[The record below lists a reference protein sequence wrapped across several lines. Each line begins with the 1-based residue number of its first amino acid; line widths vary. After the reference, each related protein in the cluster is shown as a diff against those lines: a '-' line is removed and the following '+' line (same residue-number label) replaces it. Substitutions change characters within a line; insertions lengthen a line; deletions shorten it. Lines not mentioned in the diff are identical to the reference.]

1 MSLPHPW
8 LAHYPPGVPAV
19 PHPARADALSAFRA
33 SLAAAPERPA
43 ILYFDRRIDYA
54 ELDRLS
60 DALAVALAEGGF
72 VRGDRLAIYLQN
84 TPQFP
89 IAVLAAWKLGGSV
102 VTLNPMNREYE
113 LARLLDDARP
123 RALLCEYALRE
134 AVLARLPDG
143 THRPAILLC
152 TAQRDLQSRND
163 PRVMNGGDAAGA
175 AGVAPPA
182 EDLLATLGRHLG
194 RRPADFTPNAA
205 DTAAIVYTS
214 GTTGQPKGALISHG
228 NLAAVCAAQRAW
240 FALEEGT
247 IVLAAAPLF
256 HITGLAGHM
265 ALAWSMAAPL
275 VLCYRF
281 EPGVVLDAIA
291 EHRPQCSISA
301 ITAYIALMNRAEAD
315 QVGRERLASLATVVS
330 GGAPVPP
337 SIARQVEQKL
347 GWRIL
352 NGYGLTET
360 ASGVIIMP
368 RGAAWRVDAVSGAL
382 SIGVPLSGVEAWI
395 EGEDGRRLGHDEIGE
410 IVVAGPMVSAGYWMK
425 PADSAESMRPD
436 GFRTGDIGFMDKD
449 GWFYVVDRKK
459 DMINASGYKV
469 WPREVEDVLYAHPAV
484 REAAVVGIG
493 DAYRGE
499 TVKAVISL
507 RRDQAASREELVA
520 WCRERLAAY
529 KVPRTVE
536 IMDDLPKSA
545 VGKILRRALREDE
558 PAA

>member
-8 LAHYPPGVPAV
+8 LAHYPAGVPAAAV
-19 PHPARADALSAFRA
+19 PAHGDVLSAFRA
-33 SLAAAPERPA
+33 AVAAAPQQPA
-43 ILYFDRRIDYA
+43 ILYFDRRIGYA

-60 DALAVALAEGGF
+60 DALAVALAERGF
-72 VRGDRLAIYLQN
+72 ARGDRLAIYLQN
-84 TPQFP
+84 TPQFL

-102 VTLNPMNREYE
+102 VTINPMNREYE
-113 LARLLDDARP
+113 LARLLDDAQP
-123 RALLCEYALRE
+123 KALVCEHAQRE
-134 AVLARLPDG
+134 TVVARLPQG
-143 THRPAILLC
+143 THRPALLLC

-163 PRVMNGGDAAGA
+163 ARVLNGTAPAASSD
-175 AGVAPPA
+175 A
-182 EDLLATLGRHLG
+182 EDFLAAIECRLG
-194 RRPADFTPNAA
+194 RRPAAFSPAAA

-214 GTTGQPKGALISHG
+214 GTTGQPKGALIGHG

-240 FALEEGT
+240 LGLENGAT
-247 IVLAAAPLF
+247 LLAAAPLF

-265 ALAWSMAAPL
+265 ALAWTLAAPL

-291 EHRPQCSISA
+291 EHRPRCSINA
-301 ITAYIALMNRAEAD
+301 ITAYIALMNRADGQA
-315 QVGRERLASLATVVS
+315 RAALASLGTVVS

-337 SIARQVEQKL
+337 SIARQVEEKL

-368 RGAAWRVDAVSGAL
+368 RDADWRVDPVSGAL

-410 IVVAGPMVSAGYWMK
+410 IVVRGPMVSAGYWMK
-425 PADSAESMRPD
+425 PEESAESMRAD
-436 GFRTGDIGFMDKD
+436 GFRTGDIGFMDRD

-507 RRDQAASREELVA
+507 RRDHAASREEIET

-536 IMDDLPKSA
+536 FMEDLPKSA
-545 VGKILRRALREDE
+545 VGKILRRALREDG
-558 PAA
+558 AAE